1 MINGIRGLNQ
11 ISLIQISYAVAF
23 DMKLY
28 DETSYNGGW
37 RLIKD
42 YKLLQK
48 IPNLKI
54 INPNYNGK
62 SLIIKSKGVFTVSG
76 TSG

>member
-11 ISLIQISYAVAF
+11 ISLIQRLAMQLPF

-28 DETSYNGGW
+28 VKEHPTMVGW

-48 IPNLKI
+48 
-54 INPNYNGK
+54 Y
-62 SLIIKSKGVFTVSG
+62 LI
-76 TSG
+76 

>member
-11 ISLIQISYAVAF
+11 ISLIQRLAMQLPF

-28 DETSYNGGW
+28 VKEHPTMVGW
-37 RLIKD
+37 RLIED

-48 IPNLKI
+48 C
-54 INPNYNGK
+54 
-62 SLIIKSKGVFTVSG
+62 LI
-76 TSG
+76 

>member
-1 MINGIRGLNQ
+1 MQLP
-11 ISLIQISYAVAF
+11 F

-28 DETSYNGGW
+28 VKEHPTMVGW

-62 SLIIKSKGVFTVSG
+62 SLIIKSREFLQ
-76 TSG
+76 